1 MSGRFPRPEPRSA
14 FRAALRAR
22 LMSEAP
28 AALAPRPA
36 WWSRPWLR
44 PAFAFA
50 AVLLVVAAG
59 TGAAAAAS
67 LPGDPAFVLK
77 RAAEEVRL
85 AFAFDDAAKV
95 EVLTAHAESRLAELS
110 RAASRADR
118 APTASSEYAEA
129 VARLAAAV
137 ERLRGAPLPPGDRP
151 QDPSIE
157 QGKREGALEV
167 ADAAREKHRAVLES
181 LQPQLPEP
189 AREAVER
196 ALQQGERIRR
206 GPPTGQPS
214 PRR

>member
-1 MSGRFPRPEPRSA
+1 VSGRLPRPELRPA

-22 LMSEAP
+22 LMAEAP

-36 WWSRPWLR
+36 WWSGLWLR
-44 PAFAFA
+44 PAFALA
-50 AVLLVVAAG
+50 AAALVVAAG

-67 LPGDPAFVLK
+67 LAGEPAFALK
-77 RAAEEVRL
+77 RAAEEARL
-85 AFAFDDAAKV
+85 AFAFDDAARV
-95 EVLTAHAESRLAELS
+95 EVLTANAERRLAELS

-137 ERLRGAPLPPGDRP
+137 ERLRGAPLPPGERP
-151 QDPSIE
+151 GDPSSE

-167 ADAAREKHRAVLES
+167 ADAAGEKHRAVLEA
-181 LQPQLPEP
+181 LQPQLPEG

-196 ALQQGERIRR
+196 ALQQADRLRQD
-206 GPPTGQPS
+206 PPPGRPT